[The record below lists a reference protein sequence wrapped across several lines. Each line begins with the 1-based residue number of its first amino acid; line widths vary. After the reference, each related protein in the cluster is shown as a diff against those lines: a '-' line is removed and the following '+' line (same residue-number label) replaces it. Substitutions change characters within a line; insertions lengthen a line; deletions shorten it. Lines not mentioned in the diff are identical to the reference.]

1 MSQLKLFN
9 TRTNKLDTIN
19 LDNDYIGIYTCGP
32 TVYDRVHIGNLKTIF
47 WSDFFTSFLEVLYP
61 NKVHS
66 IINITDI
73 DDKIIS
79 RLKKQ
84 TYQELIDYTSNY
96 TSLFINDLNQ
106 LQITRFND
114 KHHKVTDNLDEI
126 KNMIGKLQKDGF
138 TYYDSQGSIYF
149 DSSKINKYPFPTIKK
164 EDIIDFDNDRE
175 IIRDKLIKDNKDFAL
190 WKCKHNEEIFW
201 EYKDIHNKPS
211 VDEVIT
217 TSNIFSCSDQVV
229 SSTSISKGRPG
240 WHIECS
246 AIANKHLENVTFHL
260 GGEDLKFPHHTCEI
274 IQSESYDS
282 SKVFGKYWLHIGFL
296 NVNGDKMSKSIGNV
310 LKLDDI
316 NVNKYLLRYY
326 LFQKHYR
333 KQNDFTFEEI
343 QSYKIP
349 FLNIHKLYN
358 KLKIGIHEYSEND
371 NTKNLYIFDDLIKTI
386 SNDLDTKGASN
397 LLNKYVNIW
406 LKNKVSENDRNIV
419 LEELDKVNNL
429 FKFIDP
435 SIIDIPKQI
444 VDVMNERNQCK
455 IDKNFQI
462 GDRLR
467 DFVID
472 SGYIYED
479 NINSSIIIKNI

>member
-1 MSQLKLFN
+1 MLKLFN
-9 TRTNKLDTIN
+9 TRTNRIDTIN
-19 LDNDYIGIYTCGP
+19 ITDNYIGVYTCGP

-47 WSDFFTSFLEVLYP
+47 WSDFFVSFLEHLYP
-61 NKVHS
+61 NKVHA

-84 TYQELIDYTSNY
+84 TNDDLIKYTTYY
-96 TSLFINDLNQ
+96 TNKFLNDLNS
-106 LQITRFND
+106 LKISRYNNN
-114 KHHKVTDNLDEI
+114 HHKVTDNLDEV
-126 KNMIGKLQKDGF
+126 KKMISKLQLDGF

-149 DSSKINKYPFPTIKK
+149 DSSKIKEYPFPSIKK
-164 EDIIDFDNDRE
+164 EDIKDYDNERD

-190 WKCKHNEEIFW
+190 WKCKNNEEIFW
-201 EYKDIHNKPS
+201 EYQDVKNIPNAI
-211 VDEVIT
+211 EVMPKN
-217 TSNIFSCSDQVV
+217 SLFSCNDFDSNP
-229 SSTSISKGRPG
+229 TSISRGRPG

-274 IQSESYDS
+274 IQSESYNP

-296 NVNGDKMSKSIGNV
+296 NVNGEKMSKSIGNI

-316 NVNKYLLRYY
+316 NVNKNLLRYY
-326 LFQKHYR
+326 LFHKQYR
-333 KQNDFTFEEI
+333 KQNDFNIEELN
-343 QSYKIP
+343 SYKIP

-358 KLKIGIHEYSEND
+358 KLNIGIHEYSETMSN
-371 NTKNLYIFDDLIKTI
+371 KNLNIYDDMIKMI
-386 SNDLDTKGASN
+386 SNDLDTKGA
-397 LLNKYVNIW
+397 LGILNKYVNIW
-406 LKNKVSENDRNIV
+406 LKSNVSEIESKII
-419 LEELDKVNNL
+419 LKELDKVNEL
-429 FKFIDP
+429 FK
-435 SIIDIPKQI
+435 IIDDEILFVPKQI
-444 VDVMNERNQCK
+444 MEIMNERNQCK

-467 DFVID
+467 EFVID